1 VTLTIS
7 ETDVAKV
14 LTYEQLI
21 SAMEKALFEFSA
33 VGSSSPA
40 RRYLA
45 RRWSLLPLRSHDK
58 RPSLDISFVMGPSS
72 DLNG

>member
-1 VTLTIS
+1 MTLTIF

-33 VGSSSPA
+33 GRVIQPRATLFGSSMVPA
-40 RRYLA
+40 AVAVA
-45 RRWSLLPLRSHDK
+45 RQK
-58 RPSLDISFVMGPSS
+58 TVA
-72 DLNG
+72 